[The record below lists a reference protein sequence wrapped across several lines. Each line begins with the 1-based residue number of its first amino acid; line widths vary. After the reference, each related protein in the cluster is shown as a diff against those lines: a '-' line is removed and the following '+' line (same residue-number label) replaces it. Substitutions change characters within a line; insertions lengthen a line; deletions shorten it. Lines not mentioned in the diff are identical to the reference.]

1 MTHSRC
7 CSCKKLNLSD
17 TDTCFHLCV
26 YFYLNS
32 CYSFSWYDEHL
43 KECEGGNDEESRIRI
58 VLLTDDKKNNEKAKL
73 EGVISYTGRYMCIFG
88 VLFKHVLEIIIGI

>member
-1 MTHSRC
+1 MTLIHVSIYVFI
-7 CSCKKLNLSD
+7 
-17 TDTCFHLCV
+17 CFI
-26 YFYLNS
+26 FYLNS

-73 EGVISYTGRYMCIFG
+73 EGIISYTGRYMCIFG
-88 VLFKHVLEIIIGI
+88 VLFKRVLVIIIGI